1 MTLRKLAFLYAALLM
16 LLLASVLISYRYF
29 VSIPNMVA
37 TIDGF
42 HQREL
47 VTLNSALKKEISFLN
62 TMNYDY
68 AVWDESY
75 QFVTDQSQAFIDE
88 NLLNDTFVSLK
99 IDGIFYY
106 DLDYKQIWGRGFDY
120 LNRESIGFPELNLQ
134 QNPSLKSIFPTS
146 PKAPNK
152 KTITPLEK
160 VPQNGGFILTKQGP
174 VMFSATEVRHSD
186 RSGDPVGVLVFVRK
200 VRPGLIKS
208 LQEISQ
214 LNLSS
219 HMLNKR
225 QKQLTIP
232 KLDGK
237 LYGETFTYKRQR
249 IIENPSGE
257 PVILL
262 NIGHQHGAKPRLFDK
277 TTLFTIALL
286 ALVPLSMLI
295 FINRFIVSPVTQ
307 SAQFIRKMVNT
318 KYFHHLTPSIK
329 ITEIKNLSDDFN
341 QLINTVNEQRIALE
355 ELVLT
360 DGLTHINNR
369 RAFEQFIANSWLRM
383 QRNHQPVALLMCD
396 IDYFKPYNDNYGHQA
411 GDNALKEVAKAL
423 SKRINR
429 SSDMVARYGG
439 EEFAL
444 VLADSSTQN
453 CEFVIKIVL
462 ETVRALNISHQHS
475 KVSNR
480 LTISIGA
487 ALSSDFSV
495 VPLSTNHE
503 QFIKAADDALYL
515 AKERGRNRAVKVN
528 FIAPSNKS
536 VFCQEMI

>member
-16 LLLASVLISYRYF
+16 LSLAGVLIGYRYF

-37 TIDGF
+37 TIDDF

-47 VTLNSALKKEISFLN
+47 VTLNSALKKEISFLQ

-75 QFVTDQSQAFIDE
+75 EFVTKQSQDFIDE

-106 DLDYKQIWGRGFDY
+106 DLNHKMVWGRGFDY
-120 LNRESIGFPELNLQ
+120 VNKESIGFPELNLQ
-134 QNPSLKSIFPTS
+134 TNPALKSIFPQ
-146 PKAPNK
+146 ANK
-152 KTITPLEK
+152 TASNIPR
-160 VPQNGGFILTKQGP
+160 NGGFILTKQGP
-174 VMFSATEVRHSD
+174 VMFSATELRHSD
-186 RSGDPVGVLVFVRK
+186 RTGDPVGVLVFVRK
-200 VRPGLIKS
+200 VRPGLIKA

-219 HMLNKR
+219 HILSKR
-225 QKQLTIP
+225 QKQQNIP

-249 IIENPSGE
+249 VIENPSGE

-262 NIGHQHGAKPRLFDK
+262 KIAHQHGEKPQLFDK

-286 ALVPLSMLI
+286 ALIPLSMLI
-295 FINRFIVSPVTQ
+295 FVNRFIVSPVTK
-307 SAQFIRKMVNT
+307 SARFIRRMVNT
-318 KYFHHLTPSIK
+318 KYFHHLTPSFK
-329 ITEIKNLSDDFN
+329 IEEIKNLSDDFN
-341 QLINTVNEQRIALE
+341 QLISTVNEQRTALE

-369 RAFEQFIANSWLRM
+369 RAFEQFISNSWLRM

-396 IDYFKPYNDNYGHQA
+396 IDYFKPYNDSYGHQA
-411 GDNALKEVAKAL
+411 GDNTLVEVAQAL
-423 SKRINR
+423 NKRINR

-453 CEFVIKIVL
+453 CEYVVKIVL
-462 ETVRALNISHQHS
+462 ETIRALNITHQHS

-480 LTISIGA
+480 ITISIGA

-495 VPLSTNHE
+495 VPLHTNYE

-536 VFCQEMI
+536 VFCQEIT

>member
-1 MTLRKLAFLYAALLM
+1 MTLRKLALLYAALLM
-16 LLLASVLISYRYF
+16 LLLAGILIGYRYF

-47 VTLNSALKKEISFLN
+47 VTLHSALKKEIAFLN

-75 QFVTDQSQAFIDE
+75 AFVTDQKQAFIDE
-88 NLLNDTFVSLK
+88 NLLNDTFISLK

-106 DLDYKQIWGRGFDY
+106 DLNYKLIWGRGFDY
-120 LNRESIGFPELNLQ
+120 VNRESIGFPELNLR
-134 QNPSLKSIFPTS
+134 QNPSLKSIFPQAN
-146 PKAPNK
+146 KEPN
-152 KTITPLEK
+152 K

-174 VMFSATEVRHSD
+174 VMFSATELRHSD
-186 RSGDPVGVLVFVRK
+186 RSGDPVGVLVFVLK

-214 LNLSS
+214 LSLSS

-225 QKQLTIP
+225 QKRQAIP
-232 KLDGK
+232 MLAGK

-262 NIGHQHGAKPRLFDK
+262 NIAHQHGEKPRLFDT
-277 TTLFTIALL
+277 TTLFTVALL
-286 ALVPLSMLI
+286 ALIPLSMLI
-295 FINRFIVSPVTQ
+295 FVNRYIVSPVTK
-307 SAQFIRKMVNT
+307 SAQLIRRMVNT

-341 QLINTVNEQRIALE
+341 QLISTVNEQRIALE
-355 ELVLT
+355 ELILT
-360 DGLTHINNR
+360 DALTHINNR

-383 QRNHQPVALLMCD
+383 QRNHQPVELLMCD

-411 GDNALKEVAKAL
+411 GDNALREVAQAL

-444 VLADSSTQN
+444 VLADSSTKN

-495 VPLSTNHE
+495 VPLSTNYE